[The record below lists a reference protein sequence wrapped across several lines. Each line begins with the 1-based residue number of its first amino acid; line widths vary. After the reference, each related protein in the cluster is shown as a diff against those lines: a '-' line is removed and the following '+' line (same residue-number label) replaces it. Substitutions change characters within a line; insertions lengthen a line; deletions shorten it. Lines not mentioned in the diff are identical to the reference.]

1 MSKREQC
8 WQKDKKKNRSWRSCC
23 RMIRFVC
30 ASVHFIVLVGQRPP
44 FADVEHNGHVFYEYA
59 FVTRKRDSRQHVMH
73 LPTTQGM
80 KPRLTTSK
88 FFQDAI
94 RHRLIR
100 AWGNNTTTTA
110 TNTSSECCRDV
121 WSAIY
126 NTRPFSTHRLYHVQ
140 TTVSV
145 YPHLVLAFGWPRSR
159 GMDCNHSDFASWT
172 QHCNFILFIILHQ
185 SILPI
190 ST

>member
-100 AWGNNTTTTA
+100 AWGKNTTRYYCYQYQQRML
-110 TNTSSECCRDV
+110 SRCV
-121 WSAIY
+121 VG
-126 NTRPFSTHRLYHVQ
+126 HLQ
-140 TTVSV
+140 
-145 YPHLVLAFGWPRSR
+145 YP
-159 GMDCNHSDFASWT
+159 T
-172 QHCNFILFIILHQ
+172 LFDAQ
-185 SILPI
+185 AV
-190 ST
+190 